1 MSILALDGGMPELS
15 GVGELPAWPRRRPG
29 DDEALLD
36 VLRSGK
42 WGSTAG
48 TVVAEFER
56 EFAEYHETAHGTAL
70 ANGTLALVVALRACG
85 VGVGDEV
92 VVPPYTFI
100 ATASAA
106 LFVGAVPVFADVDPD
121 THLLDPYAVEAAIT
135 SRTRAI
141 IPVHLGGRAAD
152 MEAFARLGREHD
164 LAVIED
170 CAQAVGTRYRGT
182 PVGTL
187 GNVGTFSFQSS
198 KNMTAGEGGL
208 VVTNDDELG
217 SRLYS
222 LVNVG
227 RVRDG
232 GWYQHESVGYNLR
245 MTEFQGALL
254 RRQLQQHP
262 ADQEVRARNAEILRT
277 ELDGVDGIQLTPK
290 DPDLT
295 THGHHLFMLRLPA
308 LGEHDLRD
316 TAVAAL
322 AAEGVEAATGY
333 VPLHR
338 NRAVEAEARQL
349 AERLGQA
356 RPEPVCPAT
365 DLVSRDTVWLPQRML
380 LGSEEQ
386 TQAIARA
393 VRKVVTAGDALRA
406 HQGKDAA

>member
-135 SRTRAI
+135 SRTRAL

-152 MEAFARLGREHD
+152 MQSFTRLGREHD
-164 LAVIED
+164 
-170 CAQAVGTRYRGT
+170 
-182 PVGTL
+182 
-187 GNVGTFSFQSS
+187 
-198 KNMTAGEGGL
+198 
-208 VVTNDDELG
+208 
-217 SRLYS
+217 
-222 LVNVG
+222 
-227 RVRDG
+227 
-232 GWYQHESVGYNLR
+232 
-245 MTEFQGALL
+245 
-254 RRQLQQHP
+254 
-262 ADQEVRARNAEILRT
+262 
-277 ELDGVDGIQLTPK
+277 
-290 DPDLT
+290 
-295 THGHHLFMLRLPA
+295 
-308 LGEHDLRD
+308 
-316 TAVAAL
+316 
-322 AAEGVEAATGY
+322 
-333 VPLHR
+333 
-338 NRAVEAEARQL
+338 
-349 AERLGQA
+349 
-356 RPEPVCPAT
+356 
-365 DLVSRDTVWLPQRML
+365 
-380 LGSEEQ
+380 
-386 TQAIARA
+386 
-393 VRKVVTAGDALRA
+393 
-406 HQGKDAA
+406 